1 MKYIFKTILIA
12 HKSPLLIRKLIVINQ
27 SSIKNLKFTINK
39 LMYSKVRLNK
49 RRYDKYL
56 YFEQP

>member
-12 HKSPLLIRKLIVINQ
+12 HKLPLLIHKLVVINQ
-27 SSIKNLKFTINK
+27 SSIKNLRFTINK
-39 LMYSKVRLNK
+39 LMYLKVRLNK
-49 RRYDKYL
+49 RHYDKYL